1 MRWAWLML
9 AGVAAPALAAPALA
23 QGTDLPPPELVV
35 QALDAHP
42 VVEAANVRVDAARAE
57 SDALR
62 YGPHEITV
70 QGTVSR
76 RKVDRDRDYAEYDTT
91 ISRPFRLPGKAS
103 LDRRAGR
110 LGIDIAH
117 NRMEDSRHQAA
128 LSLATLWYDWLL
140 AVELQ
145 RNATALVENQRQLV
159 AATRRRVELRDAAR
173 LDLEQ
178 ARAALALTEA
188 QYGDATADSAR
199 ARALLAAR
207 FPSLPLPA
215 EPPRLLDPGVPGE
228 GLAQLQRLIVE
239 RSHEIAAAAGQAER
253 QSVMARR
260 ARADRIAD
268 PSFGVRLF
276 SERGGEEQ
284 GAGLFASLPLGGR
297 QRGALARQAES
308 EAMAARAELTSMER
322 EIAGNAAADV
332 AEYAARQAAWQA
344 SREAVRR
351 AEESATLAV
360 RGQQLGAIDLAER
373 LYAERQANEAR
384 AQELAARAVAARLI
398 LKIRIDAHTLWIND

>member
-1 MRWAWLML
+1 MRWAWLLL
-9 AGVAAPALAAPALA
+9 AGVAAPALA

-57 SDALR
+57 ADALR

-159 AATRRRVELRDAAR
+159 GATRRRVELRDAAR

-188 QYGDATADSAR
+188 QHGDATADSAR

-332 AEYAARQAAWQA
+332 AEYEARQAAWQA

>member
-1 MRWAWLML
+1 MRWAWLLL
-9 AGVAAPALAAPALA
+9 AGVAAPALA

-57 SDALR
+57 ADALR

-110 LGIDIAH
+110 LGVDIAH

-284 GAGLFASLPLGGR
+284 GAGLFASVPLGGR

-332 AEYAARQAAWQA
+332 AEYEARQAAWQA